1 MKKQIWQRNPE
12 GILFWD
18 SYLHEECLPVTLGEK
33 KDCKQDEFRA
43 IVEKDKESSIL

>member
-33 KDCKQDEFRA
+33 KDCKA